1 MPANIMEI
9 DESEA
14 TIGSFSDS
22 GPEESLVTAAKN
34 GNQEA
39 FEILVGRH
47 RRRILAVAMRYTRV
61 REDAEDVVQQSFQKA
76 FVYLS
81 RFEGKSRFSTWL
93 TRIAINEALMWLRR
107 KRASREVPIGDSTTM
122 DERVVPLDV
131 PDSDPSPEDSFLQEE
146 QKRILSAAVK
156 QLHPRTRKAIELR
169 ELGELSTEET
179 ARILGVSIGA
189 VKARLF
195 HARRK
200 LRQSLKH
207 YVGSA
212 CTSRRDTS
220 QAIKTRH
227 VPEERLACGACG

>member
-1 MPANIMEI
+1 MAISSGGIRRSVMPANIMEI

-81 RFEGKSRFSTWL
+81 RFEGKSRFSSWL

-107 KRASREVPIGDSTTM
+107 KRASPEVPIGDSTRM
-122 DERVVPLDV
+122 DETV
-131 PDSDPSPEDSFLQEE
+131 
-146 QKRILSAAVK
+146 
-156 QLHPRTRKAIELR
+156 
-169 ELGELSTEET
+169 
-179 ARILGVSIGA
+179 
-189 VKARLF
+189 
-195 HARRK
+195 
-200 LRQSLKH
+200 
-207 YVGSA
+207 
-212 CTSRRDTS
+212 
-220 QAIKTRH
+220 
-227 VPEERLACGACG
+227 